1 MSDDLREREP
11 QRVTADDP
19 GPKGI
24 RTDHAGTSA
33 SLASPTPPQPGS
45 SSEPE
50 SRPGHTPEGDDLHD
64 IPNADRPDE
73 FPQRERPGETTTQL
87 TSAGGGYGSGSA
99 RASSG
104 GSGEGETPA
113 GDDPQTDWLRNE
125 D

>member
-19 GPKGI
+19 PPKGI

-33 SLASPTPPQPGS
+33 SLASPTPPQPGPS
-45 SSEPE
+45 GANE

-73 FPQRERPGETTTQL
+73 FPQRERPGQTTTDL
-87 TSAGGGYGSGSA
+87 ASAAGGYGTGSA
-99 RASSG
+99 RTSSG
-104 GSGEGETPA
+104 GSGEGEAPA
-113 GDDPQTDWLRNE
+113 GDDAQTDWLRNE